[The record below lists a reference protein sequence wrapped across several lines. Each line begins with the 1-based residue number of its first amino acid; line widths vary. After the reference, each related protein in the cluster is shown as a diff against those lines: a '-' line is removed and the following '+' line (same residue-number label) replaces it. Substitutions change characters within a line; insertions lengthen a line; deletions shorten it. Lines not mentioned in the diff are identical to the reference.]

1 MNTLSQQLNNKI
13 FKRFPSGVWLMTVV
27 DMFVTIGFSIALPF
41 LALYLH
47 NERGLSMSVVG
58 TIFLISGLCTAGT
71 NMIGG
76 MLSDRFGRRRLF
88 ITITTVSIFA
98 YAALSVLIGISAPIW
113 LIALVYIAA
122 RSIIGTINPTVM
134 AIAADLSP
142 KDRLTET
149 YAFIRVGG
157 NVGFAL
163 GPALGG
169 YLMTFLSYGWLLSV
183 SALTCL
189 IVALLIL
196 FFLRESFAGGGE
208 KVDLRSTLAVA
219 QDRPFLVFIMFSVL
233 LVLSVAHLGS
243 TLSVFSVDRMGF
255 TTAQYG
261 LLLTTNGIMVAL
273 TQYPVAYVVNKFSKS
288 NGLILGSMFYAIGY
302 LTLGWVTNYSWAIIS
317 MVIIT
322 SGEVVFSPISSA
334 VVAESAPPDKR
345 GRYMGFFA
353 LSQTI
358 GFSLSPLFGG
368 VLLDVFPTNNIAL
381 WGIIA
386 SVGLVAAV
394 GFWRWGKMKQKQI
407 TESTI
412 IGGFP

>member
-1 MNTLSQQLNNKI
+1 MRISALTQRLNNNI
-13 FKRFPSGVWLMTVV
+13 FKRFPPGIWLMTLV

-41 LALYLH
+41 LALYLY
-47 NERGLSMSVVG
+47 NERGLPMSVVG
-58 TIFLISGLCTAGT
+58 VIFLVSGLCTAGT

-88 ITITTVSIFA
+88 IVITTVSIFA
-98 YAALSVLIGISAPIW
+98 YAAVAVLIGISAPVW
-113 LIALVYIAA
+113 LIAVVYITA

-134 AIAADLSP
+134 AIVADLAP
-142 KDRLTET
+142 KERLTET

-157 NVGFAL
+157 NIGFAL

-169 YLMTFLSYGWLLSV
+169 YLMTFLSYGWLLSI

-189 IVALLIL
+189 IVALLII

-219 QDRPFLVFIMFSVL
+219 RDHPFLVFIACSVL

-243 TLSVFSVDRMGF
+243 TLSVFAVDRMGF

-261 LLLTTNGIMVAL
+261 LLLTTNGIMVAV
-273 TQYPVAYVVNKFSKS
+273 TQYPVAYVVSKFSKS
-288 NGLILGSMFYAIGY
+288 TGLIMGSLFYVIGY
-302 LTLGWVTNYSWAIIS
+302 LTLGWITSYRWAILS
-317 MVIIT
+317 MIIIT

-334 VVAESAPPDKR
+334 VVAESAPSDKR

-353 LSQTI
+353 LSQTL

-368 VLLDVFPTNNIAL
+368 VLLDIFPTNNMAL

-386 SVGLVAAV
+386 SVGLVAGA
-394 GFWRWGKMKQKQI
+394 GFWWWGKMKHQHG
-407 TESTI
+407 TS
-412 IGGFP
+412 

>member
-1 MNTLSQQLNNKI
+1 MSAFSHKIQNNI
-13 FKRFPSGVWLMTVV
+13 IKRFPPGVWLMMAV
-27 DMFVTIGFSIALPF
+27 DTFITIGFSIAMPF

-47 NERGLSMSVVG
+47 NVRGLSMSVVG
-58 TIFLISGLCTAGT
+58 TIFLVSGLCTAGT

-76 MLSDRFGRRRLF
+76 MLSDRVGRRRLLV
-88 ITITTVSIFA
+88 TITTLSIFA
-98 YAALSVLIGISAPIW
+98 YAGLSVLTARTAPIW
-113 LIALVYIAA
+113 QIAAAYIVA
-122 RSIIGTINPTVM
+122 RSILGTINPTVA

-157 NVGFAL
+157 NIGFAV
-163 GPALGG
+163 GPAVGG
-169 YLMTFLSYGWLLSV
+169 YLMTFLSYGWLLSI
-183 SALTCL
+183 SAFTCL
-189 IVALLIL
+189 IVAGLVF
-196 FFLRESFAGGGE
+196 FFLKESFVGGGE
-208 KVDLRSTLAVA
+208 RVDFHSTIAVA
-219 QDRPFLVFIMFSVL
+219 RDRPFLIFIIFSVL

-255 TTAQYG
+255 STAQYG

-273 TQYPVAYVVNKFSKS
+273 TQYPVAYVVNKFTKAS
-288 NGLILGSMFYAIGY
+288 GLIAGSLFYAVGY
-302 LTLGWVTNYSWAIIS
+302 FTLGWITSFKLAVVS
-317 MVIIT
+317 MIIIT

-334 VVAESAPPDKR
+334 VVAETAPPDKR

-358 GFSLSPLFGG
+358 GYSMSPLFGG
-368 VLLDVFPTNNIAL
+368 ILLDLFPTNAPAL

-394 GFWRWGKMKQKQI
+394 GFLWWG
-407 TESTI
+407 I
-412 IGGFP
+412 IMRRQATAQGIVVPR

>member
-1 MNTLSQQLNNKI
+1 
-13 FKRFPSGVWLMTVV
+13 
-27 DMFVTIGFSIALPF
+27 MFVTIGFSIALPF

-47 NERGLSMSVVG
+47 NERSLAMSVVG

-88 ITITTVSIFA
+88 IIITTISIFA
-98 YAALSVLIGISAPIW
+98 YAALALLIGVTAPVW
-113 LIALVYIAA
+113 LIAIVYIVA

-134 AIAADLSP
+134 AIVADLSP

-169 YLMTFLSYGWLLSV
+169 YLMTFLTYGWLLSV

-189 IVALLIL
+189 IVALLII
-196 FFLRESFAGGGE
+196 FFLRESFIGGGE
-208 KVDLRSTLAVA
+208 KVDLHSTLAVA
-219 QDRPFLVFIMFSVL
+219 QDHPFLVFIAFSIL
-233 LVLSVAHLGS
+233 LILSVAHLGS
-243 TLSVFSVDRMGF
+243 TLSVFVVDRMGF

-261 LLLTTNGIMVAL
+261 LLLTTNGIMVAV
-273 TQYPVAYVVNKFSKS
+273 TQYPVAYVVNKLSKS
-288 NGLILGSMFYAIGY
+288 VGLILGSLFYAVGY
-302 LTLGWVTNYSWAIIS
+302 LTLGWITNYSLAIIS
-317 MVIIT
+317 MIVIT
-322 SGEVVFSPISSA
+322 SGEVIFSPISSA
-334 VVAESAPPDKR
+334 VVAESAPSDKR

-368 VLLDVFPTNNIAL
+368 VLLDLFPTNNIAL

-394 GFWRWGKMKQKQI
+394 GFWCWGKMKRNEV
-407 TESTI
+407 T
-412 IGGFP
+412 G

>member
-1 MNTLSQQLNNKI
+1 MNTLSQRLTNNI
-13 FKRFPSGVWLMTVV
+13 FRRFPPGVWLMTVV

-58 TIFLISGLCTAGT
+58 MIFLISGLCTAGT

-98 YAALSVLIGISAPIW
+98 YAALSVLIGVSAPIW
-113 LIALVYIAA
+113 LIAVAYIVA

-169 YLMTFLSYGWLLSV
+169 YLMAFLSYGWLLSV

-196 FFLRESFAGGGE
+196 FFLRESFTGSGE
-208 KVDLRSTLAVA
+208 RVDLRSTLAVA
-219 QDRPFLVFIMFSVL
+219 QDRPFLIFIMFSIL
-233 LVLSVAHLGS
+233 LILSVAHLGS

-261 LLLTTNGIMVAL
+261 LLLTTNGIMVAV

-288 NGLILGSMFYAIGY
+288 KGLILGSMFYAIGY
-302 LTLGWVTNYSWAIIS
+302 LTLGWITNYSWAIIS

-353 LSQTI
+353 ISQTI

-394 GFWRWGKMKQKQI
+394 GFWRWGKMTQKQI
-407 TESTI
+407 TESTMK
-412 IGGFP
+412 G